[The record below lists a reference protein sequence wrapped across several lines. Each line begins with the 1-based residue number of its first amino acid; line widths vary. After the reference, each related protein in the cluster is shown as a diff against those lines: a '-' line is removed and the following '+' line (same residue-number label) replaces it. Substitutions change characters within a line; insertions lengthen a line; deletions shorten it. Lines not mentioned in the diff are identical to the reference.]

1 MTISLILETM
11 HHLKETNEKLEGNSD
26 KSFSFI
32 KIYFNKTFYF
42 VETEH
47 HVKKTD
53 EELKGI

>member
-1 MTISLILETM
+1 M

-42 VETEH
+42 VEIKH

>member
-1 MTISLILETM
+1 M

-26 KSFSFI
+26 RSFSFI
-32 KIYFNKTFYF
+32 KIFLNKTFHF